1 MMQVPPLLVERE
13 GSVVTLT
20 LNRPESGNA
29 LNQEMVE
36 ALLREALRCDNDD
49 SVRCVVL
56 TGAGRTFC
64 SGGDIGNFRTA
75 GASIAE
81 MVSEG
86 ASMLHVTLSKLIRMN
101 KPLVVLVNGPAGGA
115 GFSLALIGD
124 IVIAS
129 HSAYFTAGYSAI
141 GMTPDGGL
149 TWMLPK
155 LVGLRRAQEMIL
167 TNRKV
172 GAEEAAA
179 IGLITRVVSED
190 VFAEEGAKT
199 AAVMADAATGALA
212 AARSLLLQGFGNG
225 LETQFELEARAIA
238 HASASA
244 EAREGIAAFAERR
257 KPVFD
262 TVAR

>member
-1 MMQVPPLLVERE
+1 MTQSPALLVRRE

-29 LNQEMVE
+29 LNREIGE
-36 ALLREALRCDNDD
+36 ALLSETLRCDNDD

-56 TGAGRTFC
+56 TGAGRSFC
-64 SGGDIGNFRTA
+64 AGGDIGDFRTA

-81 MVSEG
+81 MVSHG
-86 ASMLHVTLSKLIRMN
+86 ASMLHVALSKLIRMN
-101 KPLVVLVNGPAGGA
+101 KPLIVLVNGPAGGA
-115 GFSLALIGD
+115 GLSLALIGD

-129 HSAYFTAGYSAI
+129 SSAYFTAGYSAI

-149 TWMLPK
+149 TWLLPK
-155 LVGLRRAQEMIL
+155 LVGFRRAQDMIL
-167 TNRKV
+167 TNRKI
-172 GAEEAAA
+172 GAEEAAS

-190 VFAEEGAKT
+190 VFAEEGAK
-199 AAVMADAATGALA
+199 AASAMANAATGALA

-238 HASASA
+238 KASAGE
-244 EAREGIAAFAERR
+244 EAREGFAAFIERR

-262 TVAR
+262 TTIG